1 MRTITIYTTLA
12 VLLFLTAN
20 TKAQEIRLTLDD
32 AITMAADSSLSAI
45 KVHRAYMSGYWEY
58 RAYKAAR
65 MPSLTLNL
73 TPAQY
78 NRNIVQRYDSE
89 NDRDVFRTQQSYYAS
104 GGLSVVQN
112 VDFTGGTLYLN
123 SGVDFLRSFGGD
135 AYSQFSSVPV
145 RIGYSQSLIGYNP
158 FKWDKLIE
166 PLKYERRKKEL
177 TYNMEQISEEA
188 IVYFFSLA
196 QAQAEYDLAVKNMAS
211 CDTLYKIGCD
221 RHKIGAISRADLQT
235 LKLDVINANNT
246 LKNSEI
252 AMRRAMFQLASFL
265 NIDKEQTL
273 SIELPARP
281 KLLTI
286 SAAKALEYARENNPE
301 FLVLKQNILESRQ
314 AVDRTKKES
323 GINASLNASIGFNQV
338 GSEFAQVWRDP
349 LQQDMVSMSLSI
361 PILDWGVRKG
371 KYNMARNNLTVVEIS
386 SRQSEQ
392 QIEEEVVMTVND
404 FNVQGAMIE
413 SAEEA
418 RLLAESAYE
427 DTRMRFII
435 GKSDINSLS
444 MALTRKDAA
453 EKNYISALR
462 NYWLSY
468 YKIRRLTM
476 YDFTNECTIDSG
488 KEIIKQ

>member
-1 MRTITIYTTLA
+1 MKAIIRYTTLA
-12 VLLFLTAN
+12 ILLLATGVN
-20 TKAQEIRLTLDD
+20 AQEIRLTLDD
-32 AITMAADSSLSAI
+32 AITMAADSSLSAV
-45 KVHRAYMSGYWEY
+45 KAKRSYKSGYWEY

-65 MPSLTLNL
+65 LPSLMLNL

-104 GGLSVVQN
+104 GGFSIVQN
-112 VDFTGGTLYLN
+112 VDWTGGTLYLN
-123 SGVDFLRSFGGD
+123 SSLDFLRSFGDD
-135 AYSQFSSVPV
+135 AYSQFSSVPF
-145 RIGYSQSLIGYNP
+145 RIGYSQSLIGYNQ

-166 PLKYERRKKEL
+166 PLKYEKRKKEL

-188 IVYFFSLA
+188 IIYFFSLA
-196 QAQAEYDLAVKNMAS
+196 QAQAEYDLAVKNLAS

-221 RHKIGAISRADLQT
+221 RHKIAAISKADLQT

-252 AMRRAMFQLASFL
+252 SLRRAMFQLASFL
-265 NIDKEQTL
+265 NMDKEQKL
-273 SIELPARP
+273 RIELPERP
-281 KLLTI
+281 RLFTI
-286 SAAKALEYARENNPE
+286 SASKALMYARENNPE
-301 FLVLKQNILESRQ
+301 FLTLKQNILESRQ

-338 GSEFAQVWRDP
+338 GSEFNQVWRNL
-349 LQQDMVSMSLSI
+349 LQQDMISVSLSI

-371 KYNMARNNLTVVEIS
+371 KYNMAKNNLNVVEIS
-386 SRQSEQ
+386 SRQTEQ
-392 QIEEEVVMTVND
+392 QIEEEVIMTVND
-404 FNVQGAMIE
+404 FNVQGGMIE

-444 MALTRKDAA
+444 MAVTRKDTA

-476 YDFTNECTIDSG
+476 YDFVNESVIDTG
-488 KEIIKQ
+488 NDIIRE

>member
-12 VLLFLTAN
+12 VLLFLAAN

-45 KVHRAYMSGYWEY
+45 KAHRAYMSGYWEY

-145 RIGYSQSLIGYNP
+145 RIGYSQNLIGYNP

-166 PLKYERRKKEL
+166 PLKYERRIKEL

-273 SIELPARP
+273 IIELPARP

-301 FLVLKQNILESRQ
+301 FLALKQNILESRQ

-338 GSEFAQVWRDP
+338 GSEFAQVWRNP

-371 KYNMARNNLTVVEIS
+371 RYNMARNNLTVVEIS

-404 FNVQGAMIE
+404 FNVQGGMIE

-427 DTRMRFII
+427 DTHMRFII

-488 KEIIKQ
+488 KDIIKQ

>member
-1 MRTITIYTTLA
+1 
-12 VLLFLTAN
+12 
-20 TKAQEIRLTLDD
+20 
-32 AITMAADSSLSAI
+32 MAADSSLSAV
-45 KVHRAYMSGYWEY
+45 KAKRSYQSGYWEY

-65 MPSLTLNL
+65 LPSLMLNL

-104 GGLSVVQN
+104 GGFSIVQN
-112 VDFTGGTLYLN
+112 VDWTGGTLYLN
-123 SGVDFLRSFGGD
+123 SSLDFLRSFGDD
-135 AYSQFSSVPV
+135 AYSQFSSVPF
-145 RIGYSQSLIGYNP
+145 RIGYSQSLIGYNQ

-166 PLKYERRKKEL
+166 PLKYEKRKKEL

-188 IVYFFSLA
+188 IIYFFSLA
-196 QAQAEYDLAVKNMAS
+196 QAQAEYDLAVKNLAS

-221 RHKIGAISRADLQT
+221 RHKIAAISKADLQT

-252 AMRRAMFQLASFL
+252 SLRRAMFQLASFL
-265 NIDKEQTL
+265 NMDKEQKL
-273 SIELPARP
+273 RIELPERP
-281 KLLTI
+281 RLFTI
-286 SAAKALEYARENNPE
+286 SASKALMYARENNPE
-301 FLVLKQNILESRQ
+301 FLTLKQNILESRQ

-338 GSEFAQVWRDP
+338 GSEFNQVWRNL
-349 LQQDMVSMSLSI
+349 LQQDMVSVSLSI

-371 KYNMARNNLTVVEIS
+371 KYNMAKNNLNVVEIS
-386 SRQSEQ
+386 SRQTEQ
-392 QIEEEVVMTVND
+392 QIEEEVIMTVND
-404 FNVQGAMIE
+404 FNVQGGMIE

-444 MALTRKDAA
+444 MALTRKDTA

-476 YDFTNECTIDSG
+476 YDFVNESVIDT
-488 KEIIKQ
+488 ENDIIRE

>member
-1 MRTITIYTTLA
+1 MKAIIRYTTLA
-12 VLLFLTAN
+12 ILLLATGVN
-20 TKAQEIRLTLDD
+20 AQEIRLTLDD
-32 AITMAADSSLSAI
+32 AITMAADSSLSAV
-45 KVHRAYMSGYWEY
+45 KAKRSYQSGYWEY

-65 MPSLTLNL
+65 LPSLMLNL

-104 GGLSVVQN
+104 GGFSIVQN
-112 VDFTGGTLYLN
+112 VDWTGGTLYLN
-123 SGVDFLRSFGGD
+123 SSLDFLRSFGDD
-135 AYSQFSSVPV
+135 AYSQFSSVPF
-145 RIGYSQSLIGYNP
+145 RIGYSQSLIGYNQ

-166 PLKYERRKKEL
+166 PLKYEKRKKEL

-188 IVYFFSLA
+188 IIYFFSLA
-196 QAQAEYDLAVKNMAS
+196 QAQAEYDLAVKNLAS

-221 RHKIGAISRADLQT
+221 RHKIAAISKADLQT

-252 AMRRAMFQLASFL
+252 SLRRAMFQLASFL
-265 NIDKEQTL
+265 NMDKEQKL
-273 SIELPARP
+273 RIELPERP
-281 KLLTI
+281 RLFTI
-286 SAAKALEYARENNPE
+286 SASEALMYARENNPE
-301 FLVLKQNILESRQ
+301 FLTLKQNILESRQ

-338 GSEFAQVWRDP
+338 GSEFNQVWRNL
-349 LQQDMVSMSLSI
+349 LQQDMVSVSLSI

-371 KYNMARNNLTVVEIS
+371 KYNMAKNNLNVVEIS
-386 SRQSEQ
+386 SRQTEQ
-392 QIEEEVVMTVND
+392 QIEEEVIMTVND
-404 FNVQGAMIE
+404 FNVQGGMIE

-444 MALTRKDAA
+444 MALTRKDTA

-476 YDFTNECTIDSG
+476 YDFVNESVIDT
-488 KEIIKQ
+488 ENDIIRE

>member
-12 VLLFLTAN
+12 ILLLVTRAN
-20 TKAQEIRLTLDD
+20 AQEIRLTLDD
-32 AITMAADSSLSAI
+32 AITMASDSSLSAI
-45 KVHRAYMSGYWEY
+45 KAHRAYMSGYWEY

-145 RIGYSQSLIGYNP
+145 RIGYSQNLIGYNP

-166 PLKYERRKKEL
+166 PLKYERRIKEL

-188 IVYFFSLA
+188 IVYFFSFA
-196 QAQAEYDLAVKNMAS
+196 QAQAEYELAVKNQAS
-211 CDTLYKIGCD
+211 CDTLYKIGSD

-273 SIELPARP
+273 NIELPARP

-301 FLVLKQNILESRQ
+301 FLALKQNILESRQ

-371 KYNMARNNLTVVEIS
+371 RYNMARNNLTVVEIS

-444 MALTRKDAA
+444 MALTRKDTA
-453 EKNYISALR
+453 EKNYISVLR

-476 YDFTNECTIDSG
+476 YDFTNECTIVAEDVT
-488 KEIIKQ
+488 IK

>member
-1 MRTITIYTTLA
+1 MKAIIRYTTLA
-12 VLLFLTAN
+12 ILLLATGVN
-20 TKAQEIRLTLDD
+20 AQEIRLTLDD
-32 AITMAADSSLSAI
+32 AITMAADSSLSAV
-45 KVHRAYMSGYWEY
+45 KAKRSYQSGYWEY

-65 MPSLTLNL
+65 LPSLMLNL

-104 GGLSVVQN
+104 GGFSIVQN
-112 VDFTGGTLYLN
+112 VDWTGGTLYLN
-123 SGVDFLRSFGGD
+123 SSLDFLRSFGD
-135 AYSQFSSVPV
+135 DTYSQFSSVPF
-145 RIGYSQSLIGYNP
+145 RIGYSQSLIGYNQ

-166 PLKYERRKKEL
+166 PLKYEKKKKEL
-177 TYNMEQISEEA
+177 TYNIEQISEEA
-188 IVYFFSLA
+188 IIYFFSLA
-196 QAQAEYDLAVKNMAS
+196 QAQAEYDLAVKNLAS

-221 RHKIGAISRADLQT
+221 RHKIAAISKADLQT

-252 AMRRAMFQLASFL
+252 SLRRAMFQLASFL
-265 NIDKEQTL
+265 NMDKEQKL
-273 SIELPARP
+273 RIELPERP
-281 KLLTI
+281 RLFTI
-286 SAAKALEYARENNPE
+286 SASEALMYARENNPE
-301 FLVLKQNILESRQ
+301 FLTLKQNILESRQ

-338 GSEFAQVWRDP
+338 GSEFNQVWRNL
-349 LQQDMVSMSLSI
+349 LQQDMVSVSLSI

-371 KYNMARNNLTVVEIS
+371 KYNMAKNNLNVVEIS
-386 SRQSEQ
+386 SRQTEQ
-392 QIEEEVVMTVND
+392 QIEEEVIMTVND
-404 FNVQGAMIE
+404 FNVQGGMIE
-413 SAEEA
+413 IAEEA

-444 MALTRKDAA
+444 MALTRKDTA

-476 YDFTNECTIDSG
+476 YDFVNESVIDTG
-488 KEIIKQ
+488 NDIIRE

>member
-1 MRTITIYTTLA
+1 MKAIIRYTTLA
-12 VLLFLTAN
+12 ILLLATGVN
-20 TKAQEIRLTLDD
+20 AQEIRLTLDD
-32 AITMAADSSLSAI
+32 AITMAADSSLSAV
-45 KVHRAYMSGYWEY
+45 KAKRSYQSGYWEY

-65 MPSLTLNL
+65 LPSLMLNL

-104 GGLSVVQN
+104 GGFSIVQN
-112 VDFTGGTLYLN
+112 VDWTGGTLYLN
-123 SGVDFLRSFGGD
+123 SSLDFLRSFGDD
-135 AYSQFSSVPV
+135 AYSQFSSVPF
-145 RIGYSQSLIGYNP
+145 RIGYSQSLIGYNQ

-166 PLKYERRKKEL
+166 PLKYEKRKKEL

-188 IVYFFSLA
+188 IIYFFSLA
-196 QAQAEYDLAVKNMAS
+196 QAQAEYDLAVKNLAS

-221 RHKIGAISRADLQT
+221 RHKIAAISKADLQT

-252 AMRRAMFQLASFL
+252 SLRRAMFQLASFL
-265 NIDKEQTL
+265 NMDKEQKL
-273 SIELPARP
+273 RIELPERP
-281 KLLTI
+281 RLFTI
-286 SAAKALEYARENNPE
+286 SASEALMYARENNPE
-301 FLVLKQNILESRQ
+301 FLTLKQNILESRQ

-338 GSEFAQVWRDP
+338 GSEFNQVWRNL
-349 LQQDMVSMSLSI
+349 LQQDMVSVSLSI

-371 KYNMARNNLTVVEIS
+371 KYNMAKNNLNVVEIS
-386 SRQSEQ
+386 SRQTEQ
-392 QIEEEVVMTVND
+392 QIEEEVIMTVND
-404 FNVQGAMIE
+404 FNVQGGMIE

-444 MALTRKDAA
+444 MALTRKDTA

-476 YDFTNECTIDSG
+476 YDFVNESVIDTG
-488 KEIIKQ
+488 NDIIRE

>member
-1 MRTITIYTTLA
+1 MKAIIRYITFAILLLA
-12 VLLFLTAN
+12 TGVN
-20 TKAQEIRLTLDD
+20 AQEIRLTLDD
-32 AITMAADSSLSAI
+32 AITMAADSSLSAV
-45 KVHRAYMSGYWEY
+45 KAKRSYQSGYWEY

-65 MPSLTLNL
+65 LPSLMLNL

-104 GGLSVVQN
+104 GGFSIVQN
-112 VDFTGGTLYLN
+112 VDWTGGTLYLN
-123 SGVDFLRSFGGD
+123 SSLDFLRSFGDD
-135 AYSQFSSVPV
+135 AYSQFSSVPF
-145 RIGYSQSLIGYNP
+145 RIGYSQSLIGYNQ

-166 PLKYERRKKEL
+166 PLKYEKRKKEL

-188 IVYFFSLA
+188 IIYFFSLA
-196 QAQAEYDLAVKNMAS
+196 QAQAEYDLAVKNLAS

-221 RHKIGAISRADLQT
+221 RHKIAAISKADLQT

-252 AMRRAMFQLASFL
+252 SLRRAMFQLASFL
-265 NIDKEQTL
+265 NMDKEQKL
-273 SIELPARP
+273 RIELPERP
-281 KLLTI
+281 RLFTI
-286 SAAKALEYARENNPE
+286 SASEALMYARDNNPE
-301 FLVLKQNILESRQ
+301 FLTLKQNILESRQ

-323 GINASLNASIGFNQV
+323 GINVSLNASIGFNQV
-338 GSEFAQVWRDP
+338 GSEFNQVWRNL
-349 LQQDMVSMSLSI
+349 LQQDMVSVSLSI

-371 KYNMARNNLTVVEIS
+371 KYNMAKNNLNVVEIS
-386 SRQSEQ
+386 SRQTEQ
-392 QIEEEVVMTVND
+392 QIEEEVIMTVND
-404 FNVQGAMIE
+404 FNVQGGMIE

-444 MALTRKDAA
+444 MALTRKDTA

-476 YDFTNECTIDSG
+476 YDFVNESMIDTG
-488 KEIIKQ
+488 NDIIRE

>member
-1 MRTITIYTTLA
+1 MKAIIRYITLA
-12 VLLFLTAN
+12 ILFLSTSVN
-20 TKAQEIRLTLDD
+20 AQEIRLTLDD
-32 AITMAADSSLSAI
+32 AITMAADSSLSAV
-45 KVHRAYMSGYWEY
+45 KAKRSYQSGYWEY

-65 MPSLTLNL
+65 LPSLMLNL

-104 GGLSVVQN
+104 GGFSIVQN
-112 VDFTGGTLYLN
+112 VDWTGGTLYLN
-123 SGVDFLRSFGGD
+123 SSLDFLRSFGDD
-135 AYSQFSSVPV
+135 AYSQFSSIPF
-145 RIGYSQSLIGYNP
+145 RIGYSQSLIGYNQ

-166 PLKYERRKKEL
+166 PLKYEKRKKEL

-188 IVYFFSLA
+188 IIYFFSLA
-196 QAQAEYDLAVKNMAS
+196 QAQAEYDLAVKNLAS

-221 RHKIGAISRADLQT
+221 RHKIAAISKADLQT

-252 AMRRAMFQLASFL
+252 SLRRAIFQLASFL
-265 NIDKEQTL
+265 NMDKEQKL
-273 SIELPARP
+273 RIELPERP
-281 KLLTI
+281 RLFTI
-286 SAAKALEYARENNPE
+286 SASKALMYARENNPE
-301 FLVLKQNILESRQ
+301 FLTLKQNILESRQ

-338 GSEFAQVWRDP
+338 GSEFNQVWRNL
-349 LQQDMVSMSLSI
+349 LQQDMVSVSLSI

-371 KYNMARNNLTVVEIS
+371 KYNMAKNNLNVVEIS
-386 SRQSEQ
+386 SRQTEQ
-392 QIEEEVVMTVND
+392 QIEEEVIMTVND
-404 FNVQGAMIE
+404 FNVQGGMIE

-444 MALTRKDAA
+444 MALTRKDTA

-476 YDFTNECTIDSG
+476 YDFVNESVIDTG
-488 KEIIKQ
+488 NDIIRE

>member
-12 VLLFLTAN
+12 VLLFLAAN

-45 KVHRAYMSGYWEY
+45 KAHRAYMSGYWEY

-78 NRNIVQRYDSE
+78 NRNIIQRYDSE

-177 TYNMEQISEEA
+177 SYNMEQISEEA

-273 SIELPARP
+273 NIELPARP

-301 FLVLKQNILESRQ
+301 FLALKQNILESRQ

-323 GINASLNASIGFNQV
+323 GINASLNASIGFNQI

-371 KYNMARNNLTVVEIS
+371 RYNMARNNLTVVEIS

-453 EKNYISALR
+453 EKNYITALR

-476 YDFTNECTIDSG
+476 YDFTNECTVVA
-488 KEIIKQ
+488 ENVTIK

>member
-1 MRTITIYTTLA
+1 MKAIIRYTTLA
-12 VLLFLTAN
+12 ILLLATGVN
-20 TKAQEIRLTLDD
+20 AQEIRLTLDD
-32 AITMAADSSLSAI
+32 AITMAADSSLSAV
-45 KVHRAYMSGYWEY
+45 KAKRSYQSGYWEY

-65 MPSLTLNL
+65 LPSLMLNL

-104 GGLSVVQN
+104 GGFSIVQN
-112 VDFTGGTLYLN
+112 VDWTGGTLYLN
-123 SGVDFLRSFGGD
+123 SSLDFLRSFGD
-135 AYSQFSSVPV
+135 DTYSQFSSVPF
-145 RIGYSQSLIGYNP
+145 RIGYSQSLIGYNQ

-166 PLKYERRKKEL
+166 PLKYEKKKKEL
-177 TYNMEQISEEA
+177 TYNIEQISEEA
-188 IVYFFSLA
+188 IIYFFSLA
-196 QAQAEYDLAVKNMAS
+196 QAQAEYDLAVKNLAS

-221 RHKIGAISRADLQT
+221 RHKIAAISKADLQT

-252 AMRRAMFQLASFL
+252 SLRRAMFQLASFL
-265 NIDKEQTL
+265 NMDKEQKL
-273 SIELPARP
+273 RIELPERP
-281 KLLTI
+281 RLFTI
-286 SAAKALEYARENNPE
+286 SASEALMYARENNPE
-301 FLVLKQNILESRQ
+301 FLTLKQNILESRQ

-338 GSEFAQVWRDP
+338 GSEFNQVWRNL
-349 LQQDMVSMSLSI
+349 LQQDMVSVSLSI

-371 KYNMARNNLTVVEIS
+371 KYNMAKNNLNVVEIS
-386 SRQSEQ
+386 SRQTEQ
-392 QIEEEVVMTVND
+392 QIEEEVIMTVND
-404 FNVQGAMIE
+404 FNVQGGMIE

-444 MALTRKDAA
+444 MALTRKDTA

-476 YDFTNECTIDSG
+476 YDFVNESVIDTG
-488 KEIIKQ
+488 NDIIRE

>member
-45 KVHRAYMSGYWEY
+45 KAHRAYMSGYWEY

-65 MPSLTLNL
+65 MPSLTLNF

-123 SGVDFLRSFGGD
+123 SDVDFLRSFGGD

-145 RIGYSQSLIGYNP
+145 RIGYSQNLIGYNP

-166 PLKYERRKKEL
+166 PLKYERRIKEL

-188 IVYFFSLA
+188 IVYFFSFA
-196 QAQAEYDLAVKNMAS
+196 QAQAEYELAVKNQAS

-235 LKLDVINANNT
+235 LKLDVINADNT
-246 LKNSEI
+246 LKNCEI

-273 SIELPARP
+273 NIELPARP

-301 FLVLKQNILESRQ
+301 FLALKQNILESRQ

-371 KYNMARNNLTVVEIS
+371 RYNMARNNLTVVEIS

-404 FNVQGAMIE
+404 FNVQGGMIE

-476 YDFTNECTIDSG
+476 YDFTNECTIVAEDVT
-488 KEIIKQ
+488 IK